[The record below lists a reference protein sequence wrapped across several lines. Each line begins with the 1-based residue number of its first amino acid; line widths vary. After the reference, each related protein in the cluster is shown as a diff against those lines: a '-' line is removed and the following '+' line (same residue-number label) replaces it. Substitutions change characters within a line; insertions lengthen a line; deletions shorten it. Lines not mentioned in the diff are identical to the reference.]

1 MISARAAHSFPVES
15 EKASAKDH
23 EMIRPIAMD
32 SLRSEVK
39 VFSVAG
45 YRGDLL
51 APSLTGSVAALQLL
65 LECLQVLPLSIR
77 C

>member
-1 MISARAAHSFPVES
+1 MISARAAHSFLVES

-23 EMIRPIAMD
+23 EVIRPIAMD
-32 SLRSEVK
+32 NLRSEVK

-51 APSLTGSVAALQLL
+51 APSLTGSVAAFQPL
-65 LECLQVLPLSIR
+65 LERFQVLPPAIGS
-77 C
+77 